1 MLRRAYAAP
10 HRRGHAVTLRAAP
23 AAFLPAADKVSTFG
37 ITCILFFC
45 IFLQRFALP
54 IGTGTSQLAVSFVLA
69 YLVFGYMLLRGR
81 LMVSPALAMLFC
93 GVMALMTVSLAIADE
108 KASLMSFIYLF
119 TIYVLY
125 AFKLRYREGVF
136 EHTLHSYQGLMV
148 VAAVFGIVQFAS
160 QFVIGPEL
168 MFPIDTYFP
177 EELLFRETFN
187 VMIPLAYE
195 SEIMKSNGVFFLEPS
210 FFSQFLGLSI
220 IIELTRRQSL
230 WRLVIYCAALLVSYS
245 GTGLSMVVL
254 FLPWILYRR
263 GNIQILV
270 WGAIAVAFLVIAGE
284 SLNLSRMADRLQEFG
299 EPESSGFA
307 RFISPIY
314 LIRDFLLDSARG
326 FFFGFGP
333 GAIDDFVKASRVGGY
348 LAHDPTWIKL
358 LFEYGFIAFLGLL
371 TYVVTALTHGT
382 RDKVLCVAIIYL
394 YLFLGGYLLNSMM
407 HALFIAL
414 MAWHSDPA
422 RVALPVRRR
431 RSRWIEPTAMG
442 EERTPREPSPR
453 EA

>member
-10 HRRGHAVTLRAAP
+10 HRRGPMPQPAVR
-23 AAFLPAADKVSTFG
+23 LPAVDRLSAFG
-37 ITCILFFC
+37 ITTILFAC

-54 IGTGTSQLAVSFVLA
+54 VGSTNQVAVSFILA
-69 YLVFGYMLLRGR
+69 YAVFGYMLLRGR
-81 LMVSPALAMLFC
+81 LLLSPALVMFFC
-93 GVMALMTVSLAIADE
+93 GVMAMMTISLAIADE
-108 KASLMSFIYLF
+108 RASLSSFVYLF
-119 TIYVLY
+119 AIYVLY
-125 AFKLRYREGVF
+125 AFKLRYRDGCF
-136 EHTLHSYQGLMV
+136 EHTLHSYQNLMI
-148 VAAVFGIVQFAS
+148 VAALFGIAQFAS
-160 QFVIGPEL
+160 QFVLGADV
-168 MFPIDTYFP
+168 MFPIDAYIPQDYLYWETYH
-177 EELLFRETFN
+177 

-210 FFSQFLGLSI
+210 FFSQFVGLSI

-230 WRLVIYCAALLVSYS
+230 WRLIVYCAALVVSYS

-263 GNIQILV
+263 GNIQLLV
-270 WGAIAVAFLVIAGE
+270 WGFIVACFLIIAGE
-284 SLNLSRMADRLQEFG
+284 SMNLAKVTNRLAEFS

-333 GAIDDFVKASRVGGY
+333 GSIADFVKASRVGGY

-358 LFEYGFIAFLGLL
+358 LFEYGVFAFLGLL
-371 TYVVTALTHGT
+371 AYVTTALTHGN

-394 YLFLGGYLLNSMM
+394 YLFLGGYLLNGTM
-407 HALFIAL
+407 HAVFIAL
-414 MAWHSDPA
+414 VAWHSDPA
-422 RVALPVRRR
+422 RALAPVRRR
-431 RSRWIEPTAMG
+431 PRRWLEPATMDD
-442 EERTPREPSPR
+442 EPERHAPSQREFHR

>member
-10 HRRGHAVTLRAAP
+10 HRRGHMPQPMHP
-23 AAFLPAADKVSTFG
+23 AAFLPAVDKVSAFG
-37 ITCILFFC
+37 VTTILFVC
-45 IFLQRFALP
+45 IYLQRFALP
-54 IGTGTSQLAVSFVLA
+54 IGGTSQIALSFILT
-69 YLVFGYMLLRGR
+69 YFVFGYMLLRGR
-81 LMVSPALAMLFC
+81 LLVSPALTMFFC
-93 GVMALMTVSLAIADE
+93 GVMALMTISLAIADE

-119 TIYVLY
+119 AIYVLY
-125 AFKLRYREGVF
+125 AFKLRHRDGMF
-136 EHTLHSYQGLMV
+136 EHTLHSYQNLMI
-148 VAAVFGIVQFAS
+148 VAAVAGILQFAS
-160 QFVIGPEL
+160 QFVVGAEM
-168 MFPIDTYFP
+168 MFPIDTYVP
-177 EELLFRETFN
+177 EEYLYRETFN
-187 VMIPLAYE
+187 VIIPLAYE

-230 WRLVIYCAALLVSYS
+230 WRLVIYCAALVVSYS

-263 GNIQILV
+263 GNIQLLV
-270 WGAIAVAFLVIAGE
+270 WGFIVAAFLIIAGE
-284 SLNLSRMADRLQEFG
+284 SMNLAKVTDRLGEFG

-358 LFEYGFIAFLGLL
+358 LFEYGFLAFLGLL
-371 TYVVTALTHGT
+371 VYVTTALTHGT
-382 RDKVLCVAIIYL
+382 RDKVLCVAILYL
-394 YLFLGGYLLNSMM
+394 YLFLGGYLLNGTM
-407 HALFIAL
+407 HAAFIAL

-422 RVALPVRRR
+422 RAAIPVRRR
-431 RSRWIEPTAMG
+431 TVRWPEPATIDD
-442 EERTPREPSPR
+442 EPEPHRPAPR